1 VSGRAAAL
9 LLLFAFAT
17 SAAEVAPTR
26 AVKVGASAQYLIG
39 NPFSGKSSD
48 AGPGLDGA
56 YEFLLSPR
64 FAIGIALGYRQ
75 YFGSEAAGAIVYGM
89 VLKHYLL
96 AEPGTVRP
104 YLQYGLLQQL
114 IHQRGHDGTA
124 VAYDAGLMAGTDFAA
139 GALPLFVEGAFHVSH
154 LSFIDVAAR
163 NQSYFA
169 LSAGARVA
177 W

>member
-1 VSGRAAAL
+1 MTGRAAAVL
-9 LLLFAFAT
+9 LCFAVSAR
-17 SAAEVAPTR
+17 AAEPTR
-26 AVKVGASAQYLIG
+26 ALKLGASAQLLTG

-75 YFGSEAAGAIVYGM
+75 YFGSEAIGALTYGM
-89 VLKHYLL
+89 VLKHYLF
-96 AEPGTVRP
+96 ETPGAARP

-114 IHQRGHDGTA
+114 IHQRGHDGAA
-124 VAYDAGLMAGTDFAA
+124 VAYDAGLMAGTDFTA
-139 GALPLFVEGAFHVSH
+139 GGAPLFVEGAFHVSH
-154 LSFIDVAAR
+154 LSFLDVAAR

-169 LSAGARVA
+169 LAAGVHLA